1 MIRRAFRSLALLAAV
16 PALVLLMFVLVTTGA
31 LKALFD
37 ELGSEE

>member
-1 MIRRAFRSLALLAAV
+1 VIRRAFRALAMLAAV

-37 ELGSEE
+37 EIGSEE